1 MHKEFERDIVRYLVQ
16 ENQGIEYIK
25 QIDSDYFNHEE
36 NKFAFTYMKQYVEQ
50 NKFIPPRNSFYRFVY
65 NELSLTEENSKID
78 AIINSI
84 YKPYESVRSEL
95 FLTVKEYLQKQSI
108 IKLLASIED
117 LSSLTDQNYSDI
129 ANKISA
135 IAKLDSNEN
144 LYPADKFVR
153 KDFTSL
159 MPSYELSVPSFL
171 DGLNSLRTTG
181 GFQSPELSVI
191 VSGAKGFKTGMLLNL
206 AVDYMLKGMNI
217 IYIDCE
223 NGVDQINSRIKQII
237 AGNCTHKELY
247 DKEIQENLRKRM
259 EFLDSNFLT
268 ETGDIAIC
276 YVPSG
281 SHFDVVEAK
290 IEEKIRDGFRPDI
303 LIYDYIDKFTSGS
316 HKGHEDSQK
325 NYDRAIVLNNKFNT
339 FSFTVSQTN
348 RDGLEAT
355 TLTAANLAKDFQKV
369 SNAHAVFALNRNRFE
384 LDNGLAH
391 LTPLAQRAGERY
403 IQGRN
408 EIFLRIDESTQL
420 IKEITDPVERIQL
433 YEEIFDTV
441 VEHDIDL
448 SDNIDII

>member
-1 MHKEFERDIVRYLVQ
+1 MHKEFERDILRYLIQ
-16 ENQGIEYIK
+16 ENQGVEYIK
-25 QIDSDYFNHEE
+25 QIDSDYFSYEE
-36 NKFAFTYMKQYVEQ
+36 NKFAFSYMKLYVER
-50 NKFIPPRNSFYRFVY
+50 NNFIAPRNSLYRFVY
-65 NELSLTEENSKID
+65 DELGLTETNLKID
-78 AIINSI
+78 DIIKDI

-95 FLTVKEYLQKQSI
+95 FITVKEYLQKQSI

-117 LSSLTDQNYSDI
+117 LSSLSDVDYSRI

-135 IAKLDSNEN
+135 IAKLDANEN

-153 KDFTSL
+153 KDFSAT
-159 MPSYELSVPSFL
+159 MPSYELSIPSFL
-171 DGLNSLRTTG
+171 EGLNSLRTTG

-191 VSGAKGFKTGMLLNL
+191 VSGAKGFKTGMLLNI

-223 NGVDQINSRIKQII
+223 NGTDQINARIKQII

-247 DKEIQENLRKRM
+247 DKDIQENLRKRM
-259 EFLDSNFLT
+259 QFLSSNFLT
-268 ETGDIAIC
+268 EAGDIAIC

-303 LIYDYIDKFTSGS
+303 IIYDYIDKFTSGS

-369 SNAHAVFALNRNRFE
+369 SNAHAVFALNRNRYE

-403 IQGRN
+403 IQGKN
-408 EIFLRIDESTQL
+408 EVFLKIDESIQL
-420 IKEITDPVERIQL
+420 VEEITDPVEKIRL

-448 SDNIDII
+448 SDNIDIL